1 MLEKAKNV
9 LREQLQKNLSEQDYY
24 KSICTEIIVK
34 NEAVMH
40 LMHPSAIV
48 DERTGTEVFPERA
61 QNDIDKE
68 FEPMIALCFSFS
80 MKEQKQ
86 QLEQF
91 KTRSD
96 FGEFREV
103 KDFGSRMYAIDFGTN
118 IEKAAVKCA
127 DILRDIYEVEKLQ
140 SFKVTTRD
148 IESGEVYAKKTI
160 YSPKNEPFKPKT
172 PKSNTAMPKVD
183 GVATRVVEDEPAVLP
198 VADEQMPMMQIV
210 ETEKDIAPVKSN
222 PAEGGVSNTTYKV
235 VMWLIGIA
243 VALFLFVI
251 MKNRQSDTQPYATE
265 TAVEEAVDSVEDSTP
280 QSTEERDAILGNHKS
295 VATQEQPKK
304 EESKTE
310 IVGKW
315 RETGTGDNNHT
326 WVLEKDKLNDRYVLK
341 NFYQGQFFQ
350 QHTCILKKI
359 KRSKDYVFH
368 DVRNEQTFTLKAGQE
383 IFVIPNFDN
392 NANGILVVNGSTAYL
407 YANDINPRLY
417 DFFATL
423 QPIY

>member
-86 QLEQF
+86 QLEHF

-140 SFKVTTRD
+140 SFKVTTLD

-172 PKSNTAMPKVD
+172 PKSNTAMPKVV

-251 MKNRQSDTQPYATE
+251 IKNRQSDTQPYATE

-280 QSTEERDAILGNHKS
+280 QSTEERDAVLGSNP
-295 VATQEQPKK
+295 VATQEHAKK

-310 IVGKW
+310 IIGKW

-326 WVLEKDKLNDRYVLK
+326 WVLEKDKLNGRYVLK

>member
-9 LREQLQKNLSEQDYY
+9 LREQLQKNLSGQDYY

-86 QLEQF
+86 QLEHF

-172 PKSNTAMPKVD
+172 PKSNTAMPKVV

-251 MKNRQSDTQPYATE
+251 IKNRQSDTQPYATE

-326 WVLEKDKLNDRYVLK
+326 WVLEKDKLNGRYVLK